1 MKLEEAARRVQKFEA
16 GSLTDR
22 LSNLELIFQG
32 SGTNQAKELCDA
44 NKLDSNLLSA
54 SFELKKLA
62 GQINVV
68 IHAAGILA
76 SLPSILK
83 EGEKIEYLSL
93 GAGNTGKQFDLETTH
108 RIAEFKFINWKGGPE
123 SIRQNSLFKDFFGLA
138 EEETEKKKYL
148 YVLSI
153 EKPLKFFTGKR
164 KLSSVMSKNIAL
176 QSKFSSI
183 YGSRFSVVNEYYKFR
198 ENEVQLVDIA
208 PELPEL
214 TEIIQKIA

>member
-1 MKLEEAARRVQKFEA
+1 MNLEEAAKRVQEFEA

-22 LSNLELIFQG
+22 LSKLEHIFKNVG
-32 SGTNQAKELCDA
+32 ANQAKELCHT
-44 NKLDSNLLSA
+44 NKLDTHLLSA

-76 SLPSILK
+76 SLPSILE
-83 EGEKIEYLSL
+83 EGERIEYLSL

-138 EEETEKKKYL
+138 EEEIKKKKYL
-148 YVLSI
+148 YVLGI

-183 YGSRFSVVNEYYKFR
+183 YGSRFSVVNEYYEFR
-198 ENEVQLVDIA
+198 QNDVHLVDIS
-208 PELPEL
+208 PVLPEL
-214 TEIIQKIA
+214 FEIM

>member
-1 MKLEEAARRVQKFEA
+1 MKIEEAARRIHDFEA

-32 SGTNQAKELCDA
+32 LGANQAKELCVA
-44 NKLDSNLLSA
+44 NKLDPNLLSA
-54 SFELKKLA
+54 SFELKKIA

-68 IHAAGILA
+68 IHAVGILA

-93 GAGNTGKQFDLETTH
+93 GAGNTGKQFDLETTC

-148 YVLSI
+148 YVLGK

-176 QSKFSSI
+176 QSKFTSI
-183 YGSRFSVVNEYYKFR
+183 YASRFSVVNEYYKFR
-198 ENEVQLVDIA
+198 ENDVQIVDIA
-208 PELPEL
+208 PVLPEL
-214 TEIIQKIA
+214 TEII